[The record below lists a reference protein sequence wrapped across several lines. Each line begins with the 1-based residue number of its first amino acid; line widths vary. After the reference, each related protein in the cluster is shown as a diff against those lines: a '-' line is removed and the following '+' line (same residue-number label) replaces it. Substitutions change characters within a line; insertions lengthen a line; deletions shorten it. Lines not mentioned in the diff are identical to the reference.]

1 MSVIIYGDEVY
12 EIVKKKRKLE
22 TVEES
27 VEEDNTDG
35 GGENTQDRIVE
46 SESETFIKLLLMK
59 LKYLI
64 LLRMIV

>member
-27 VEEDNTDG
+27 VKRITLMVEE
-35 GGENTQDRIVE
+35 RIFRIE
-46 SESETFIKLLLMK
+46 LLK
-59 LKYLI
+59 VNLKHL
-64 LLRMIV
+64 